1 MMVELKGYG
10 FYLGVLT
17 VREVYVEDP
26 ELLVRKV
33 RKDFGSLNV
42 QVLNAENVAGFKHVL
57 ISVLTAL
64 EAFNCKLNLAKSLP
78 MEILVRASTQRQ
90 INEAL
95 GILGVKRGLCDVVFI
110 IIGEERDRVKEA
122 LNDLME
128 RYRNHVDM
136 HLIEE
141 DKSDRIMEIY
151 GISEENVESEVE
163 YSKCR
168 WEAVKNLVAE
178 KVALTLT
185 F

>member
-1 MMVELKGYG
+1 MIVELKGYG

-17 VREVYVEDP
+17 VREIYVENP

-33 RKDFGSLNV
+33 REDLSDLNV
-42 QVLNAENVAGFKHVL
+42 QILNAENIAGFKHVL
-57 ISVLTAL
+57 VSVLTAL
-64 EAFNCKLNLAKSLP
+64 EAFNCKLNIAKSIP
-78 MEILVRASTQRQ
+78 MEVLVRASTQRQ

-95 GILGVKRGLCDVVFI
+95 GILGVKRGLCNVAFI
-110 IIGEERDRVKEA
+110 IIGEKINRVKEA

-128 RYRNHVDM
+128 CYRNHVDIR
-136 HLIEE
+136 LLEE
-141 DKSDRIMEIY
+141 DRSDRIMEIY
-151 GISEENVESEVE
+151 GISEENVKSEVE